1 MLVLVPMDSQELQKA
16 KITKVFEA
24 KTWAQLRIEEGAL
37 VEVLHSDVYDGFEN
51 WSEAAVVNSNS
62 EPVMDFMN
70 MSMIVLVAHTQHT
83 IDEIVEAY
91 LFRELH
97 DLAAY

>member
-1 MLVLVPMDSQELQKA
+1 MLVLVPMNTADVQAAE
-16 KITKVFEA
+16 ITPVLEA
-24 KTWAQLRIEEGAL
+24 KTWAQLRIEEGEL
-37 VEVLHSDVYDGFEN
+37 VEVLHCDTYDGFEN
-51 WSEAAVVNSNS
+51 WSEAVVVNSDG

-70 MSMIVLVAHTQHT
+70 MSMMVLVAHTQKT

-97 DLAAY
+97 DLAY

>member
-1 MLVLVPMDSQELQKA
+1 MLVLVPMDSEEVQEA
-16 KITKVFEA
+16 KITKVFDV
-24 KTWAQLRIEEGAL
+24 KVWAQLRIEEGEL
-37 VEVLHSDVYDGFEN
+37 VEVLHNEKFDAFSD
-51 WSEAAVVNSNS
+51 WSEAVVVNNDA

-70 MSMIVLVAHTQHT
+70 MSMIVLVAHTQTT

-97 DLAAY
+97 DLAY

>member
-1 MLVLVPMDSQELQKA
+1 MLVLVPMDSTDVQEA
-16 KITKVFEA
+16 NITEVFKA
-24 KTWAQLRIEEGAL
+24 KTWAQLRIEEGEL
-37 VEVLHSDVYDGFEN
+37 VEVLHNDVFDGFEN
-51 WSEAAVVNSNS
+51 WSEAAVVSKDT

-70 MSMIVLVAHTQHT
+70 MSMIVLVAHTQKT

-97 DLAAY
+97 DLAY

>member
-1 MLVLVPMDSQELQKA
+1 MLVLVPMDTTEVQEA

-24 KTWAQLRIEEGAL
+24 KTWAQLRIEEGEL
-37 VEVLHSDVYDGFEN
+37 VEVLHSDKFDGFQD
-51 WSEAAVVNSNS
+51 WSEAAVVSS
-62 EPVMDFMN
+62 DAEPVMDFMN
-70 MSMIVLVAHTQHT
+70 MSMIVLVAHTQKT

-97 DLAAY
+97 DLAY

>member
-1 MLVLVPMDSQELQKA
+1 MLVLLPMDSHNVQEA

-24 KTWAQLRIEEGAL
+24 KIWTQLRIEEGEL
-37 VEVLHSDVYDGFEN
+37 VETLHSETFDGFKE
-51 WSEAAVVNSNS
+51 WSEAAVVCSDS

-70 MSMIVLVAHTQHT
+70 MSMIVLVAHTQKT

-97 DLAAY
+97 DLGF